1 MSNLSNLIQGMLANA
16 IGQHSAS
23 TNQSANG
30 NGLGDVLGGLING
43 QNQQN
48 ISGGLGGMLGSVLS
62 GLGGNHSTQNTSTS
76 NAPNNAPNSQTHGM
90 SKQAKLLVVLVPFVL
105 AWIQKQGGF
114 HNAIKVLTQS
124 GMGQQAQSWVSN
136 GANEPVDSAKIA
148 TVFDDNEV
156 EKVANQA
163 NTSKSEVYNTLADL
177 LPQIV
182 NSITSNGQVQGN
194 GSTNQIQQVMN
205 MLGGLKF

>member
-1 MSNLSNLIQGMLANA
+1 MSNLSNLIQGMLVNA
-16 IGQHSAS
+16 VGQHSGS

-30 NGLGDVLGGLING
+30 NGLGDILGGLLNG

-48 ISGGLGGMLGSVLS
+48 VGGGLGGMLGSVLG
-62 GLGGNHSTQNTSTS
+62 GLGGNHSAQS
-76 NAPNNAPNSQTHGM
+76 NSANNSAINAPNSQPQGI
-90 SKQAKLLVVLVPFVL
+90 SKQAKLLVVLIPFVL

-124 GMGQQAQSWVSN
+124 GMGPQAQSWVSN

-182 NSITSNGQVQGN
+182 NSITGNGQVQGN

-205 MLGGLKF
+205 MLGGLKL